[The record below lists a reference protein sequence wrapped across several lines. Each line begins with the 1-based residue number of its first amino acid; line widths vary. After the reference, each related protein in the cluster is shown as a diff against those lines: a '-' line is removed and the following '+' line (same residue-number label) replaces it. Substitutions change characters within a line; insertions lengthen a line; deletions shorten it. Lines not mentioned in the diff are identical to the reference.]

1 VRGPL
6 IDAVLI
12 AIVVAVVLL
21 ATAHLWGPL
30 LGRTVRRIGQNLDV
44 AERAIFRTVRRILGQ
59 GQGQVRPQ
67 EGKHRGEKP

>member
-6 IDAVLI
+6 IDAVVI

-30 LGRTVRRIGQNLDV
+30 LGTTVRRIGTNLDV
-44 AERAIFRTVRRILGQ
+44 AGTAVFRTVRRILGQ
-59 GQGQVRPQ
+59 GQVRPH
-67 EGKHRGEKP
+67 ERKHREEGP

>member
-6 IDAVLI
+6 IDAVVI

-30 LGRTVRRIGQNLDV
+30 LGMMIRRAGKNLEI
-44 AERAIFRTVRRILGQ
+44 AETAIFRTVRRILGQ
-59 GQGQVRPQ
+59 GQVRPH
-67 EGKHRGEKP
+67 ERKHRGEKP

>member
-6 IDAVLI
+6 IDAVVI
-12 AIVVAVVLL
+12 AVVVAVVLL

-30 LGRTVRRIGQNLDV
+30 LGSAIRRMGSNLEI

-59 GQGQVRPQ
+59 GRVRPQ
-67 EGKHRGEKP
+67 EGERRGEKP

>member
-12 AIVVAVVLL
+12 AVVVAVVLL
-21 ATAHLWGPL
+21 ATAHVWGPL
-30 LGRTVRRIGQNLDV
+30 LGRLIRRTGKNLEI
-44 AERAIFRTVRRILGQ
+44 AETAIFRTVKRIL

-67 EGKHRGEKP
+67 EGKRRGEKP

>member
-30 LGRTVRRIGQNLDV
+30 LGTMVRRIGKNMAV
-44 AERAIFRTVRRILGQ
+44 AETAIFHTVRRML

-67 EGKHRGEKP
+67 ERKHRGEKP

>member
-6 IDAVLI
+6 IDAVVI

-30 LGRTVRRIGQNLDV
+30 LGMMIRRIGKNLEI
-44 AERAIFRTVRRILGQ
+44 AETAIFRTVSRIL

-67 EGKHRGEKP
+67 DGKHRGEKS